1 MSDYFT
7 LNYLY
12 KGVTEEISCSLRV
25 SAFTYQFLCT
35 IDDTEI
41 ILEKDD
47 EGNLRVLSADPFSS
61 KKKSPDPIRVLAV
74 KNELER
80 ILLEKNA

>member
-1 MSDYFT
+1 MSEHFT

-12 KGVTEEISCSLRV
+12 KGATEEISCSLRV

-35 IDDTEI
+35 IDDAEM

-47 EGNLRVLSADPFSS
+47 EGKLRVLNADPFSS
-61 KKKSPDPIRVLAV
+61 KKKTPDPMRVLAV
-74 KNELER
+74 KDELER
-80 ILLEKNA
+80 ILQETV